1 MLNGVVAAGL
11 EDVVEAN
18 EVALDVGIGVG
29 YAIADARLGSEV
41 YHDVELVLIEEF
53 VNQRFVGNVALDK
66 LIIATFW
73 FQGLQLFEA

>member
-29 YAIADARLGSEV
+29 DAIADARLGSEV

-53 VNQRFVGNVALDK
+53 VNQRFVSNVALHEV
-66 LIIATFW
+66 IFNV
-73 FQGLQLFEA
+73 